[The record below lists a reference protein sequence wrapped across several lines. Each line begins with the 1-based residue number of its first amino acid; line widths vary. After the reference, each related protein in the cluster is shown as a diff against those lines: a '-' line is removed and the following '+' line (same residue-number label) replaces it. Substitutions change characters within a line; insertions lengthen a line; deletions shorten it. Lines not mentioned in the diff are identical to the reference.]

1 MLHCLTLPYA
11 PHPKSAN
18 QLYLMHH
25 NLWRLVG
32 REDREGF
39 GAASGLRKK
48 KTGGTSNR
56 EKAKKKNMPA
66 AARVRQISRRAKDTK
81 RKGKGF
87 KGHVKGGNFDRSR

>member
-1 MLHCLTLPYA
+1 MHIHCSLGKFCFFFFCILCA
-11 PHPKSAN
+11 A
-18 QLYLMHH
+18 
-25 NLWRLVG
+25 LVG

-56 EKAKKKNMPA
+56 EKAKRKNMPA
-66 AARVRQISRRAKDTK
+66 AARARQISRRSRDTK

>member
-1 MLHCLTLPYA
+1 MPTFSLSCLTCFCDVLA
-11 PHPKSAN
+11 
-18 QLYLMHH
+18 
-25 NLWRLVG
+25 G

-56 EKAKKKNMPA
+56 EKAKRKNMPA
-66 AARVRQISRRAKDTK
+66 AARARQIGRRARDTK

>member
-1 MLHCLTLPYA
+1 
-11 PHPKSAN
+11 
-18 QLYLMHH
+18 MHAM
-25 NLWRLVG
+25 NTQVMSRVTAALERTAG

-56 EKAKKKNMPA
+56 EKAKLKNMPA
-66 AARVRQISRRAKDTK
+66 AARARQIGRRSRDSK